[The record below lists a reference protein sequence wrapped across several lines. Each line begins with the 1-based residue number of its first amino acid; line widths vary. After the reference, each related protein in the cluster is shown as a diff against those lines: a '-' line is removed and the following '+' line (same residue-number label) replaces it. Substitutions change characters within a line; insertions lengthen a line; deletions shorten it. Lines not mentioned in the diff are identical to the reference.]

1 MLLTLL
7 PPLLTLLVS
16 FVDRTV
22 WAAAANGVPHR
33 QIPLRPGR
41 VSSFAHITLGD
52 RTGWTATA
60 DNFQPGY
67 EPQNVLDDKPGTIW
81 HTQWQPTNA
90 PLPHYIIIDMK
101 TSRRVHKVRYLTRQ
115 DFFQNGNIAQHEIYL
130 SNDGVNFGDAVVIGT
145 YQNDREDLHIRTSF
159 FMARNARFVKMVIL
173 TEAGG
178 NQWASAAEIDV
189 VSAPADAV
197 EPSTNPADFGLWGPT
212 IDLPLVPVAIA
223 LLVDSFD
230 VLMWSSYKD
239 RAFLRAA
246 GGLTVTAIHS
256 PIKNTITQRIVSNT
270 DHDMFCPGTSM
281 DLNGNIVVSGGKSD
295 ARTSIYDPRADSWTR
310 STDMNIGRGY
320 QAQCTLSD
328 GRIFVIGGSW
338 SGDVNKEKNG
348 EIYDPNTRTWRN
360 LPRCLIL
367 PMLTKETNGGRF
379 YRSDNHGWLFSW
391 KEASVFQAGPSQQMN
406 WYGTIGDGDHKNST
420 KRTDDDDAMC
430 GNAVMYDAPAGKI
443 LTVGGSQN
451 YDVGPPATAN
461 AHVITLGAAFKAVE
475 VSRINRMWFQRTFHN
490 SVALPDG
497 QVFITGGQIN
507 PHPFNDESAI
517 LVSEIW
523 SPVDTQFRRTA
534 AHPIPR
540 TYHSVAIL
548 LQDATVWTGGGGLC
562 DDCSNNYESNHFDAQ
577 VFYPPY
583 LFNRDG
589 SRATRPRI
597 VGSPARAFVGQ
608 SIVFRT
614 DSNVVSFSLIR
625 FGATTHTVNTDQRRI
640 PLKPKRNDNN
650 NYGVDLPTDPGV
662 LIKGPYLLFALN
674 DKGTPS
680 VGVQIIIN

>member
-1 MLLTLL
+1 MLLRLL
-7 PPLLTLLVS
+7 PQLLTFLFSLG
-16 FVDRTV
+16 DRTV
-22 WAAAANGVPHR
+22 LAAAADGLLHQ
-33 QIPLRPGR
+33 QIPLRSHR
-41 VSSFAHITLGD
+41 VSPFAHITLSD
-52 RTGWTATA
+52 RTGWTASA
-60 DNFQPGY
+60 DSFQPGN

-81 HTQWQPTNA
+81 HTQWQPTNV

-101 TSRRVHKVRYLTRQ
+101 TSRRVNKVRYLTRQ
-115 DFFQNGNIAQHEIYL
+115 DFVQHGNIAQHEIYL
-130 SNDGVNFGDAVVIGT
+130 SNDGVNFGDAVVVGT
-145 YQNDREDLHIRTSF
+145 YQNDIEDLQIRTSS
-159 FMARNARFVKMVIL
+159 FMARNARYVKISIL
-173 TEAGG
+173 SEASG

-197 EPSTNPADFGLWGPT
+197 EPSTNPADFGLWGAT

-223 LLVDSFD
+223 LLWGSSN

-239 RAFLRAA
+239 RAFLKVA
-246 GGLTVTAIHS
+246 GGQTVTAIYS
-256 PIKNTITQRIVSNT
+256 PIKKTITQRIVSNT
-270 DHDMFCPGTSM
+270 DHDMFCPGTSL
-281 DLNGNIVVSGGKSD
+281 DLNGNIVVTGGKSN
-295 ARTSIYDPRADSWTR
+295 ARTSIYDPRSDSWTS
-310 STDMNIGRGY
+310 STNLNIGRAY
-320 QAQCTLSD
+320 QSQCTLSD

-360 LPRCLIL
+360 LPRCSVL

-391 KEASVFQAGPSQQMN
+391 KEGSVFQAGPSQQMN
-406 WYGTIGDGDHKNST
+406 WYGTIGDGDHITSRT
-420 KRTDDDDAMC
+420 RTDDTDAMC

-461 AHVITLGAAFKAVE
+461 AHVITLGAAFKDVE
-475 VSRINRMWFQRTFHN
+475 VTRINRMWFQRTFHN
-490 SVALPDG
+490 SVVLPDG

-517 LVSEIW
+517 LVSELW
-523 SPVDTQFRRTA
+523 SPVDNQFRRMA

-548 LQDATVWTGGGGLC
+548 LPDATVWTGGGGLC
-562 DDCSNNYESNHFDAQ
+562 GACTESNHFDAQ
-577 VFYPPY
+577 VFDPPY

-597 VGSPARAFVGQ
+597 IESPAKAFVGQ
-608 SIVFRT
+608 SIVSKT
-614 DSNVVSFSLIR
+614 DNSVVSFSLIR
-625 FGATTHTVNTDQRRI
+625 FGTTTHTVNTDQRRI
-640 PLKPKRNDNN
+640 PLKPKRIDNN
-650 NYGVDLPTDPGV
+650 VYSVDLPTDPGV

-680 VGVQIIIN
+680 VGVQILIN